1 MQVQLTASVQGDPT
15 YVGQRADG
23 FYIIVTESALKAMDN
38 ATYLETIRNIP
49 ELWDKEW
56 ALGRNVT
63 DMARAKKKE

>member
-15 YVGQRADG
+15 YVGQRDDG
-23 FYIIVTESALKAMDN
+23 FYIIVTKSALKAMDN

-56 ALGRNVT
+56 AFGR
-63 DMARAKKKE
+63 ARAKKKA